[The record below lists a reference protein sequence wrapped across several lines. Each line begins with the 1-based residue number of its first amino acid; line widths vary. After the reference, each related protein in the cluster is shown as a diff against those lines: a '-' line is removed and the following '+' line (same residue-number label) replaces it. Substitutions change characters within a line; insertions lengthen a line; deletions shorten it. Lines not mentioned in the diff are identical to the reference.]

1 MNHSGL
7 VDLVQITNPEDLGS
21 GLPPSTSEDAG
32 KVLKVDAQGT
42 PGWGE
47 DAMATVDQ
55 NYDSTSTHAQS
66 GIAVAQ
72 ALSNVKEVPAVGSS
86 DDNKVLKATYSGGV
100 GSYSWET
107 APASVTVDQTY
118 DASSA
123 NPQSGTA
130 VAGAISTVKQV
141 PASTA
146 ADVNKVLKVNAQ
158 GNPEW
163 GTDSTVTVDQTYSA
177 SSTNPQ
183 SGTAVAG
190 ALSTVKQV
198 PATAAADA
206 NKVLTVNAQG
216 NGYEW
221 VAPAQASYTAGDG
234 IDISSD
240 VVSAKAGTGLSIGT
254 STKTGPVTEPQ
265 YSSAYTSGNLIV
277 VDSAVLLTSD
287 IINAIDNNET
297 ITVVVPQYVDPNTTT
312 APWFNYTNRYVIGA
326 HNNDSGLHAPLSA
339 PSTSYYGTFTLNK
352 SNIPSDYLSKW
363 DSVKAS
369 NTTRLEVMGCSSSSF
384 NGWPGSTTVSAL
396 GDYHVFDITTEKTVT
411 IQDAINVDN
420 PLPASTSADE
430 DKVLMVNAQGAAE
443 WATAQSGPT
452 YTAGVGIDIT
462 AGVVSADIDDVT
474 IKQATT
480 QSTLQS
486 VTDIR
491 QSPSGGYGVIR
502 LTNDVTSK
510 LTMDPDVRPQRIT
523 IHIPGNTFRRLGTGD
538 VTSSMNIYLE
548 IADETQEFGT
558 YNHASLYPTPLAM
571 EYNSTDNYTYLT
583 EQDVVVS
590 RFMRDWVNQYGMDPS
605 RGGTYYFGFGE
616 GSNPQVSNQLYV
628 TANGTS
634 SIVSPVVISETV
646 TSNKIAV
653 ANPLPASTSADAGK
667 TLQVTS
673 NGLAWVNQV
682 PIEVV
687 ASMPASPTAGV
698 LYIVTGA

>member
-7 VDLVQITNPEDLGS
+7 VDLVHITNPEDIGS

-66 GIAVAQ
+66 GLAVAQ
-72 ALSNVKEVPAVGSS
+72 AVG
-86 DDNKVLKATYSGGV
+86 D
-100 GSYSWET
+100 
-107 APASVTVDQTY
+107 
-118 DASSA
+118 
-123 NPQSGTA
+123 
-130 VAGAISTVKQV
+130 
-141 PASTA
+141 
-146 ADVNKVLKVNAQ
+146 
-158 GNPEW
+158 
-163 GTDSTVTVDQTYSA
+163 
-177 SSTNPQ
+177 
-183 SGTAVAG
+183 
-190 ALSTVKQV
+190 VKQV

-216 NGYEW
+216 NGYDW
-221 VAPAQASYTAGDG
+221 VAPAQTTYTAGNG
-234 IDISSD
+234 IDITSD
-240 VVSAKAGTGLSIGT
+240 VVSAKAGNGLSIGT

-265 YSSAYTSGNLIV
+265 YASAYTSGDLIV
-277 VDSAVLLTSD
+277 VDSAILLTSD

-326 HNNDSGLHAPLSA
+326 HNNDSGYRAPLSA
-339 PSTSYYGTFTLNK
+339 PSSSYYGTFTLNK

-384 NGWPGSTTVSAL
+384 NGWPGSTTVSSF
-396 GDYHVFDITTEKTVT
+396 GDYHVFDITMSKTTT
-411 IQDAINVDN
+411 IQNAINVDN

-430 DKVLMVNAQGAAE
+430 DKVLTVNSQGAAE
-443 WATAQSGPT
+443 WITPQSGPS
-452 YTAGVGIDIT
+452 YTAGVGVDIT

-480 QSTLQS
+480 QVTLQS
-486 VTDIR
+486 ETNIR
-491 QSPSGGYGVIR
+491 QSQSGGYGVIR
-502 LTNDVTSK
+502 LSSDVTSK

-523 IHIPGNTFRRLGTGD
+523 IHIPGNTFRRTSPGD
-538 VTSSMNIYLE
+538 MTSVMNIYLE

-558 YNHASLYPTPLAM
+558 SNHASLYPTPLVTV
-571 EYNSTDNYTYLT
+571 YNSTDGYTYIA

-590 RFMRDWVNQYGMDPS
+590 RCMRDWVNQYGLDPS
-605 RGGTYYFGFGE
+605 RGGKYYFGFAE
-616 GSNPQVSNQLYV
+616 SQNPQVSSQLYV
-628 TANGTS
+628 TANGS
-634 SIVSPVVISETV
+634 NSIVSPVVISETV

-673 NGLAWVNQV
+673 NGLAWVNSV

-687 ASMPASPTAGV
+687 ASMPASPTAGT